1 MVEIVEKSFLRQ
13 GFVHCNLRGV
23 RQSRVEGKRGGVA
36 EMHVRVKPAS
46 FLLNTKWY
54 KFKNSRATCRQ
65 HKSSIYKGSNKTIF
79 KNMEAKDI
87 LKRFSFLIS

>member
-23 RQSRVEGKRGGVA
+23 RQSRVEGKRGAGSSRNA
-36 EMHVRVKPAS
+36 CKSEAS

-79 KNMEAKDI
+79 ENLEAKDI

>member
-1 MVEIVEKSFLRQ
+1 MVEIVEKSFLQQ

-23 RQSRVEGKRGGVA
+23 GQSRVEGKRGGVA

-79 KNMEAKDI
+79 EKLGSQRYLETIFFFN
-87 LKRFSFLIS
+87 